1 MFENIKTAIFV
12 DLISLFYNINYVYP
26 QQKLDYKA
34 YLDKLKEKY
43 NIYRAIAYGASVSNE
58 AQNFIRC
65 LRGNGYETKYVL
77 ARKFKSKAVIKY
89 TDRTMDIAMD
99 ILRMIDRIDVVVIGS
114 SNINLIPL
122 LIYLKEKGIKVVIVA
137 CNIPREMK
145 NSCDEWLEI
154 TDDLLEIRNDE
165 EELEE
170 EVIVENT
177 KTT

>member
-1 MFENIKTAIFV
+1 MSDNLRTAVFV
-12 DLISLFYNINYVYP
+12 DLISIFYNINYVYP
-26 QQKLDYKA
+26 QQKLDYKI

-43 NIYRAIAYGASVSNE
+43 SIYRAIAYGASVGNE

-77 ARKFKSKAVIKY
+77 ARKFNSKAIIKY

-99 ILRMIDRIDVVVIGS
+99 IIRMIDRIDIVVVGS
-114 SNINLIPL
+114 CNPNLIPL
-122 LIYLKEKGIKVVIVA
+122 FTYLKEKGIKVVVNA
-137 CNIPREMK
+137 CNIPRELK
-145 NSCDEWLEI
+145 NSCDEWYEI

-170 EVIVENT
+170 IETTNT
-177 KTT
+177 A